1 MDDMKFYELSPI
13 LKNLNVSV
21 KNDWEIAR
29 QISYIIAQS
38 QSTKKIKPSD
48 IMQFPWDEGY
58 KNRPKKDV
66 KITKELRDRM
76 IKEMEAVTG
85 AQRITAYVPLS
96 EMFGYAT
103 ELRSR
108 TQGRGQFTMQFD
120 HFNECPK
127 SSSEKIIGERAVKHD
142 D

>member
-1 MDDMKFYELSPI
+1 MDDMRFYELSPI

-58 KNRPKKDV
+58 KNRKKDV

-76 IKEMEAVTG
+76 IKEIEANK
-85 AQRITAYVPLS
+85 
-96 EMFGYAT
+96 
-103 ELRSR
+103 ELLIK
-108 TQGRGQFTMQFD
+108 
-120 HFNECPK
+120 NN
-127 SSSEKIIGERAVKHD
+127 II
-142 D
+142 

>member
-1 MDDMKFYELSPI
+1 MEDMKYYELKPI

-48 IMQFPWDEGY
+48 IMLFPWDEGY

-66 KITKELRDRM
+66 KITKEIKEKM
-76 IKEMEAVTG
+76 IKEMEANK
-85 AQRITAYVPLS
+85 
-96 EMFGYAT
+96 
-103 ELRSR
+103 ELLIKN
-108 TQGRGQFTMQFD
+108 
-120 HFNECPK
+120 H
-127 SSSEKIIGERAVKHD
+127 II
-142 D
+142 

>member
-1 MDDMKFYELSPI
+1 MEDMKYYELKPI

-48 IMQFPWDEGY
+48 IMHFPWDEGY

-66 KITKELRDRM
+66 KITKEIKEKM
-76 IKEMEAVTG
+76 IKEMEANK
-85 AQRITAYVPLS
+85 
-96 EMFGYAT
+96 
-103 ELRSR
+103 ELLIK
-108 TQGRGQFTMQFD
+108 
-120 HFNECPK
+120 NN
-127 SSSEKIIGERAVKHD
+127 II
-142 D
+142 

>member
-29 QISYIIAQS
+29 QISYIIAQT

-66 KITKELRDRM
+66 KITKEMRDRM
-76 IKEMEAVTG
+76 ILEMEANK
-85 AQRITAYVPLS
+85 QLLIK
-96 EMFGYAT
+96 
-103 ELRSR
+103 
-108 TQGRGQFTMQFD
+108 
-120 HFNECPK
+120 NN
-127 SSSEKIIGERAVKHD
+127 II
-142 D
+142 

>member
-1 MDDMKFYELSPI
+1 MEDMKYYELKPI

-48 IMQFPWDEGY
+48 IMLFPWDEGY

-66 KITKELRDRM
+66 KITKEIKEKM
-76 IKEMEAVTG
+76 IKEMEANK
-85 AQRITAYVPLS
+85 
-96 EMFGYAT
+96 
-103 ELRSR
+103 ELLIK
-108 TQGRGQFTMQFD
+108 
-120 HFNECPK
+120 NN
-127 SSSEKIIGERAVKHD
+127 II
-142 D
+142 

>member
-29 QISYIIAQS
+29 QLSYIFAQS

-48 IMQFPWDEGY
+48 IMQFPWDEDY

-66 KITKELRDRM
+66 KITKEMRDRM
-76 IKEMEAVTG
+76 IREMEANK
-85 AQRITAYVPLS
+85 
-96 EMFGYAT
+96 
-103 ELRSR
+103 ELLIK
-108 TQGRGQFTMQFD
+108 
-120 HFNECPK
+120 NN
-127 SSSEKIIGERAVKHD
+127 II
-142 D
+142 

>member
-29 QISYIIAQS
+29 QLSYITVQS

-66 KITKELRDRM
+66 KITKEMRDRM
-76 IKEMEAVTG
+76 IRELETNKELL
-85 AQRITAYVPLS
+85 IK
-96 EMFGYAT
+96 
-103 ELRSR
+103 
-108 TQGRGQFTMQFD
+108 
-120 HFNECPK
+120 NN
-127 SSSEKIIGERAVKHD
+127 II
-142 D
+142 

>member
-48 IMQFPWDEGY
+48 IMLFPWDKGY

-66 KITKELRDRM
+66 KITKEMRDRM
-76 IKEMEAVTG
+76 IKELEANK
-85 AQRITAYVPLS
+85 
-96 EMFGYAT
+96 
-103 ELRSR
+103 ELLIK
-108 TQGRGQFTMQFD
+108 
-120 HFNECPK
+120 NN
-127 SSSEKIIGERAVKHD
+127 IL
-142 D
+142 

>member
-1 MDDMKFYELSPI
+1 MEDLKYYELKPI

-29 QISYIIAQS
+29 QICYIIGQS

-66 KITKELRDRM
+66 KITKEIKEKM
-76 IKEMEAVTG
+76 IKEMEANK
-85 AQRITAYVPLS
+85 
-96 EMFGYAT
+96 
-103 ELRSR
+103 ELLIK
-108 TQGRGQFTMQFD
+108 
-120 HFNECPK
+120 NN
-127 SSSEKIIGERAVKHD
+127 II
-142 D
+142 

>member
-13 LKNLNVSV
+13 LKNMNVSV

-48 IMQFPWDEGY
+48 IMHFPWDEGY
-58 KNRPKKDV
+58 NNRPKKDV

-76 IKEMEAVTG
+76 IKEMEANK
-85 AQRITAYVPLS
+85 
-96 EMFGYAT
+96 
-103 ELRSR
+103 ELLIK
-108 TQGRGQFTMQFD
+108 
-120 HFNECPK
+120 NN
-127 SSSEKIIGERAVKHD
+127 II
-142 D
+142 

>member
-1 MDDMKFYELSPI
+1 MSLLCLEYKVCSISYFMEDLKYYELKPI

-29 QISYIIAQS
+29 QVSYIIAQS

-76 IKEMEAVTG
+76 IMEMEANK
-85 AQRITAYVPLS
+85 
-96 EMFGYAT
+96 
-103 ELRSR
+103 ELLIKN
-108 TQGRGQFTMQFD
+108 
-120 HFNECPK
+120 H
-127 SSSEKIIGERAVKHD
+127 II
-142 D
+142 

>member
-13 LKNLNVSV
+13 LKNMNVSV

-29 QISYIIAQS
+29 QLSYIIAQS

-58 KNRPKKDV
+58 KNIPKKDV

-76 IKEMEAVTG
+76 IKEMEANK
-85 AQRITAYVPLS
+85 
-96 EMFGYAT
+96 
-103 ELRSR
+103 ELLIK
-108 TQGRGQFTMQFD
+108 
-120 HFNECPK
+120 NN
-127 SSSEKIIGERAVKHD
+127 II
-142 D
+142 

>member
-29 QISYIIAQS
+29 QLSYIIAQT

-58 KNRPKKDV
+58 KNRPKKEDV
-66 KITKELRDRM
+66 KITKEMRDRM
-76 IKEMEAVTG
+76 IRELEANKEYL
-85 AQRITAYVPLS
+85 IKN
-96 EMFGYAT
+96 
-103 ELRSR
+103 
-108 TQGRGQFTMQFD
+108 
-120 HFNECPK
+120 H
-127 SSSEKIIGERAVKHD
+127 II
-142 D
+142 

>member
-1 MDDMKFYELSPI
+1 MSLLCLEYKIVSIQYFMDDMKFYELSPI

-48 IMQFPWDEGY
+48 IMLFPWDKGY

-66 KITKELRDRM
+66 KITKEMRDRM
-76 IKEMEAVTG
+76 IKELEANK
-85 AQRITAYVPLS
+85 
-96 EMFGYAT
+96 
-103 ELRSR
+103 ELLIK
-108 TQGRGQFTMQFD
+108 
-120 HFNECPK
+120 NN
-127 SSSEKIIGERAVKHD
+127 II
-142 D
+142 

>member
-1 MDDMKFYELSPI
+1 MSLLCLEYKVCSIYYFMEDMKYYELKPI

-48 IMQFPWDEGY
+48 IMLFPWDEGY

-66 KITKELRDRM
+66 KITKEIKEKM
-76 IKEMEAVTG
+76 IKEMEANK
-85 AQRITAYVPLS
+85 
-96 EMFGYAT
+96 
-103 ELRSR
+103 ELLIKN
-108 TQGRGQFTMQFD
+108 
-120 HFNECPK
+120 H
-127 SSSEKIIGERAVKHD
+127 II
-142 D
+142 